1 MTQEEFLGVMTYLG
15 YAYNK
20 GFTKEEVS
28 VWYDFFNNYTLDEME
43 CAVKRVIPKN
53 KFLPSIAE
61 LKSEL
66 ALIKNPIL
74 QMDANDEWQKA
85 ITTIRKN
92 GRYRV
97 AQAMKE
103 LEPQSKDIIEQIGI
117 ERICN
122 STNIEWERK
131 LFIELFNNKQ
141 GHENNYELVGSH
153 LTLTERTRGTEVN
166 LLE

>member
-92 GRYRV
+92 GRYRI
-97 AQAMKE
+97 AQTMKE
-103 LEPQSKDIIEQIGI
+103 LGPHSKDIIEQIGI

-131 LFIELFNNKQ
+131 MFLDLFNNKQ
-141 GHENNYELVGSH
+141 AQETNYQLVGPY
-153 LTLTERTRGTEVN
+153 LTKLEMTRSDIGLIE
-166 LLE
+166 